1 MHLSSR
7 SFSFIL
13 WFLLQTV
20 SSLEGRF
27 FLSFHSFTIFPF
39 FGISSLCWFFG
50 NQSFSSFCWLK
61 TWASVGF
68 QNLTP
73 ISMKKRDWVAD
84 DLEIDDSH
92 AIGCFPSFPSVD
104 DPHECKIWYTKD
116 HRFYRWM
123 TQRTAG
129 LERNHLPAGFTPLE
143 SHAFVL
149 KLTVTIVGV
158 FHLDR
163 LSFLFQST
171 A

>member
-116 HRFYRWM
+116 HRFYTPIAEEMQEMETVSALRIDSLSSASSRHSRRWASDSW
-123 TQRTAG
+123 TKEQ
-129 LERNHLPAGFTPLE
+129 
-143 SHAFVL
+143 
-149 KLTVTIVGV
+149 
-158 FHLDR
+158 
-163 LSFLFQST
+163 
-171 A
+171 